1 MKNVEFNLKLVSRNL
16 LLLLCEKTHVRKSK
30 TCPQI
35 RNDFTKKA
43 YVLYKLSIPKHFFI
57 FSFFAKG
64 TQTNCHVAIDIY
76 SKARIALVRR
86 IEEW

>member
-1 MKNVEFNLKLVSRNL
+1 MSEIQK
-16 LLLLCEKTHVRKSK
+16 HVNKFAMILQKKKHMFCIS
-30 TCPQI
+30 CPYQNI
-35 RNDFTKKA
+35 
-43 YVLYKLSIPKHFFI
+43 FFI